1 MKNGIGQTK
10 CLKVFNKLTKT
21 LNKMTNSIKNLKRA
35 LKYAK
40 DMGFDESEWYCII
53 IWKNEIT
60 MQGTYDG
67 RELIG
72 FEPIANDGFRRHFGL
87 IDGLSVRI
95 ALD

>member
-1 MKNGIGQTK
+1 ME
-10 CLKVFNKLTKT
+10 
-21 LNKMTNSIKNLKRA
+21 NSIKNIKRA

-40 DMGFDESEWYCII
+40 DMGFNESDFYTIHVWN
-53 IWKNEIT
+53 NEVT
-60 MQGTYDG
+60 LQGTYDG

-72 FEPIANDGFRRHFGL
+72 FEPIQNDGFRRHFGL